1 MQKLGREINKRF
13 PRIKMV
19 GKEPFK
25 SASSASPLGQSKER
39 LKRQANRDKGQQK
52 EEEKYVIL
60 MRFSKFIKLRL

>member
-1 MQKLGREINKRF
+1 
-13 PRIKMV
+13 MV
-19 GKEPFK
+19 GEEPFK
-25 SASSASPLGQSKER
+25 SASSASPLRQSKDR